1 MILAGENC
9 RNFGEW
15 GGNSILLLLCSPQM
29 SHLGTRHLIYFSAVA
44 CHVSNLSELQH
55 DPGLLCVHHIIN
67 RIFIQHI
74 EMKSENLLL

>member
-9 RNFGEW
+9 RNFGGW
-15 GGNSILLLLCSPQM
+15 GRNSTLLLLCSPQM
-29 SHLGTRHLIYFSAVA
+29 SHLGTRHSTYFSTVA

-67 RIFIQHI
+67 RIFIQPT
-74 EMKSENLLL
+74 EMKSKNLLL